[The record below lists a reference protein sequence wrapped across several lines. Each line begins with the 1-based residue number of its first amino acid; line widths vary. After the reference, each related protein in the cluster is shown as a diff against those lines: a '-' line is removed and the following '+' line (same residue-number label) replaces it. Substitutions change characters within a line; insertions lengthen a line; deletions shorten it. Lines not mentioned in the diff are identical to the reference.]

1 MLMCRKQ
8 TDLLTA
14 GITLG
19 FIYLFILCIT
29 ENMMHIL
36 KDIAINITF
45 EGVYF
50 IVGKIN

>member
-1 MLMCRKQ
+1 MWRKH

-14 GITLG
+14 EITLG
-19 FIYLFILCIT
+19 FIYLFLCIT

-45 EGVYF
+45 EGVF
-50 IVGKIN
+50 IL